1 MRPDVLLL
9 DEVTSA
15 LDPELV
21 AGVLGVLR
29 DIASLTDITMLVV
42 THEMGFAQDIS
53 DRVMMLDAGQVIED
67 SSPEKIF
74 SEPSNQ
80 RTRDFLQAVINR
92 A

>member
-1 MRPDVLLL
+1 MLL
-9 DEVTSA
+9 
-15 LDPELV
+15 
-21 AGVLGVLR
+21 
-29 DIASLTDITMLVV
+29 V

-53 DRVMMLDAGQVIED
+53 DRVLMLDAGQVVED

-74 SEPSNQ
+74 SEPVHQ